1 MPDDL
6 FHVNADVTGKK
17 ATLLEEL
24 CGDGTEV
31 HVFPLDAG
39 LPVPQQDAA
48 IRPQRNRLL
57 LHHKSV

>member
-6 FHVNADVTGKK
+6 FHVDADVTGKE

-24 CGDGTEV
+24 GGDGTEV
-31 HVFPLDAG
+31 HVLDAG
-39 LPVPQQDAA
+39 LLVPQQDAA